1 MKILTRFEGG
11 LGDCLL
17 ANRFLHAI
25 KEKYPYDNIRVL
37 FDTDNNPKQEKV
49 MCELWPNLYQDTKTL
64 SNRKDK
70 NFKFQTMLG
79 EETYPAHLNNMPDE
93 FNEELKNCDKFY
105 DLHIDGLKWLN
116 YDFDWLRYYYYFP
129 RPYQQVCNPHN
140 YDLPNKFILMHM
152 FARPDSPYNLE
163 RQYTYELISK
173 LKETIPVVVICNKE
187 YFDHYDGLD
196 IKLIDPS
203 FTECF
208 DVASKCEMFIGMDSG
223 IRYIPYHYSKPTF
236 VFSNFCRKYGQ
247 VHPAQLI
254 RWLIFEKNV
263 LPFNCSIDNI
273 SLLINNVL
281 DNKAYCLFP
290 HINKNVKSMI
300 YQRDL

>member
-25 KEKYPYDNIRVL
+25 REKYPHDNIRVL

-70 NFKFQTMLG
+70 NYKFQTLLG
-79 EETYPAHLNNMPDE
+79 NETYPAHLNNMPDE
-93 FNEELKNCDKFY
+93 FNEELKKCDKFY
-105 DLHIDGLKWLN
+105 DLHIDGLKWLK

-129 RPYQQVCNPHN
+129 RPFQQVCNPHN
-140 YDLPNKFILMHM
+140 YNLPEKFILMHM
-152 FARPDSPYNLE
+152 FARPDTVHNPDK
-163 RQYTYELISK
+163 QYTHNLITK
-173 LKETIPVVVICNKE
+173 LKEIMPVVVICNKE
-187 YFDHYDGLD
+187 YFNHYGNLD
-196 IKLIDPS
+196 VKLIDPL

-236 VFSNFCRKYGQ
+236 VFSNFCNNYGQ
-247 VHPAQLI
+247 VHHAQLI
-254 RWLIFEKNV
+254 RWLLFEKNV
-263 LPFNCSIDNI
+263 LPMNLHIDDVSRIVSNI
-273 SLLINNVL
+273 MN
-281 DNKAYCLFP
+281 NKAYALYPYIKDNIDNRIFDR
-290 HINKNVKSMI
+290 K
-300 YQRDL
+300 L

>member
-25 KEKYPYDNIRVL
+25 KEKYPHDNIRVL

-70 NFKFQTMLG
+70 NFKFQTLLG

-93 FNEELKNCDKFY
+93 FNEELKNCNKFY
-105 DLHIDGLKWLN
+105 DLHIDGLKWLK

-129 RPYQQVCNPHN
+129 KPFQQVCNPHN
-140 YDLPNKFILMHM
+140 YNLPEKFILMHM
-152 FARPDSPYNLE
+152 FARPGSPHNPE
-163 RQYTYELISK
+163 KQYTHDLITK
-173 LKETIPVVVICNKE
+173 LKETLPVVVICNKE
-187 YFDHYDGLD
+187 HFNHYDGLNVN
-196 IKLIDPS
+196 LIDPS

-208 DVASKCEMFIGMDSG
+208 DVASKCELFIGMDSG
-223 IRYIPYHYSKPTF
+223 VRYIPYHYSKPTF
-236 VFSNFCRKYGQ
+236 VFSNFCSNYGK
-247 VHPAQLI
+247 VHHAQLI
-254 RWLIFEKNV
+254 RWLLFEKNV
-263 LPFNCSIDNI
+263 LPMNLHTKDVSRIVSNVIMDKSYALYPYIKENI
-273 SLLINNVL
+273 GNYIFDRKL
-281 DNKAYCLFP
+281 
-290 HINKNVKSMI
+290 
-300 YQRDL
+300 